1 MGKLIVCPQIL
12 GQTINDNINI
22 NSLICNYLGL
32 YIGFLLTTLR
42 ASTGIVI
49 GGIAIII
56 ELEKWVISHTYF
68 LHTHRLV
75 HGGKIKWIM
84 VLSVYQLGKKCAV
97 KDAGFLSLWAFR
109 YRLSSF

>member
-49 GGIAIII
+49 GGIAIL
-56 ELEKWVISHTYF
+56 ELSKRDILDFIT
-68 LHTHRLV
+68 L
-75 HGGKIKWIM
+75 
-84 VLSVYQLGKKCAV
+84 
-97 KDAGFLSLWAFR
+97 
-109 YRLSSF
+109 